1 MLARERLL
9 AGYAV
14 NGMKKQIIA
23 YFTYWLDTYR
33 VPKERRER
41 FFKILGELFE
51 EFDAIS
57 GQQITI
63 EWKIQRKVSSND
75 D

>member
-1 MLARERLL
+1 
-9 AGYAV
+9 
-14 NGMKKQIIA
+14 MKKQIIA

-51 EFDAIS
+51 EFDSIS
-57 GQQITI
+57 GRQITI